1 MVQSERAIVWRKSLS
16 VAGATALYG
25 VSFGALAIASGLTI
39 GQTMVLSLLMF
50 SGGSQFALL
59 GVLSAGGSAIAAIVT
74 AGVLGVRNTL
84 YGISL
89 NAQIPPSKRLFLPAA
104 HVTIDESTAVAL
116 SARAPQWQR
125 LGFWVTGIG
134 VFIGWNATTLIGA
147 LVGDL
152 LGDVR
157 AYGLDAAAAAAFI
170 GLLWPRLKNRQT
182 AAAACASA
190 VLAVVL
196 IPALPAGL
204 PILLA
209 VVVAVVLGA
218 TNWLGA
224 SMRKTEVTP

>member
-1 MVQSERAIVWRKSLS
+1 MQSERAVVWRKGLS

-25 VSFGALAIASGLTI
+25 ISFGALAIASGLSL

-59 GVLSAGGSAIAAIVT
+59 GVLAAGGSGVAAIAT
-74 AGVLGVRNTL
+74 AGVLGIRNSL

-89 NAQIPPSKRLFLPAA
+89 NAAIPPSKRLLLPAA
-104 HVTIDESTAVAL
+104 HLTIDESTAVAL
-116 SARAPQWQR
+116 TSDDDRNKK

-134 VFIGWNATTLIGA
+134 VFVGWNATTLVGA

-170 GLLWPRLKNRQT
+170 GLLWPRLKSLQT
-182 AAAACASA
+182 GAAAAAAA

-196 IPALPAGL
+196 VPALPAGV
-204 PILLA
+204 PILIS
-209 VVVAVVLGA
+209 VSVAIVLGS
-218 TNWLGA
+218 TNWLGR
-224 SMRKTEVTP
+224 SSRKQAAT